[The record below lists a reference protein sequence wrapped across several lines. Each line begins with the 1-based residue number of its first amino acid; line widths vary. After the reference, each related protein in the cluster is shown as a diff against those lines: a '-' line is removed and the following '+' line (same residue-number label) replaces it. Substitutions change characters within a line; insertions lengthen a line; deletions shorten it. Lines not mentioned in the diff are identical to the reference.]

1 MVEEVEGRN
10 SESVNLRQYLP
21 LVRRRLWHFLVPLF
35 LGWLTVWSVSWLLP
49 SVYRSGTL
57 ILVAEPTMPKDYV
70 VPNVSGNLQER
81 LQSITQQI
89 LSRTRLLHI
98 IDELNLY
105 AEPGRRRLTPDDAV
119 ERMRKDI
126 EIELVRERDELTA
139 FNVYYSSHDPHTA
152 QKVTSELTNLFISEN
167 LEMRQR
173 QSQDTTNFLESQ
185 LEGARKTLAEQEAK
199 IREFKD
205 QHPGELPTQLQSN
218 LAILTGVQSQLQ
230 NQEDALNQ
238 AKHQGAYLQSLLSQY
253 HSLKRS
259 SKIGDGA
266 PMGLPALDQE
276 LDKLRGHLADLRSHY
291 TERHPDVRKLTD
303 QIARTEKMR
312 EEIVAGMKA
321 NATNTQAA
329 TGTGTAPRD
338 EADLQDMGPMLQI
351 QGQLQANQ
359 VEIANR
365 EHAIEGLEAQ
375 LDVYQVRLNR
385 EPVREQQLTDLTRG
399 YEQSKA
405 NYDELLKKKIG
416 SEMATSMELRQ
427 QGEHFRI
434 LDPPSL
440 PLKPSFPNRLKL
452 CGIGLVVGVLL
463 GAAVSAGAEVIDD
476 RLFSEKELKEL
487 VPVIVLSEIPNL
499 ATAEEKQKEFRGIVL
514 GWVAASFAFA
524 VILAGT
530 ALSYFRG

>member
-1 MVEEVEGRN
+1 MVEGIEDKD
-10 SESVNLRQYLP
+10 SESVNLWQYLA
-21 LVRRRLWHFLVPLF
+21 LVRRRLWYFTVPLF
-35 LGWLTVWSVSWLLP
+35 LGWLAVWSVSWVLP

-57 ILVAEPTMPKDYV
+57 ILVAQPTMPKDYV

-98 IDELNLY
+98 INELNLY
-105 AEPGRRRLTPDDAV
+105 AEAGQRLTPDEAV

-126 EIELVRERDELTA
+126 EIELVREHDELTA
-139 FNVYYSSHDPHTA
+139 FNIYYSAHDPQVA
-152 QKVTSELTNLFISEN
+152 QKVTSELTNFFISEN

-173 QSQDTTNFLESQ
+173 QSEDTTKFLESQ
-185 LEGARKTLAEQEAK
+185 LEAARTTLAAQEAM

-230 NQEDALNQ
+230 NQEDALNA

-266 PMGLPALDQE
+266 PMGLPAIDQE
-276 LDKLRGHLADLRSHY
+276 LDKLRGQLADLRSHY
-291 TERHPDVRKLTD
+291 TERHPDVRKLKD

-312 EEIVAGMKA
+312 EETVAGLKT
-321 NATNTQAA
+321 NATHTQADTSTA
-329 TGTGTAPRD
+329 AAPRD

-351 QGQLQANQ
+351 QGQVQANQ

-375 LDVYQVRLNR
+375 LDVYQARLNR

-405 NYDELLKKKIG
+405 NYDELLKKKNG

-440 PLKPSFPNRLKL
+440 PVKPSFPNRLKL
-452 CGIGLVVGVLL
+452 CGIGLAVGVFL
-463 GAAVSAGAEVIDD
+463 GAAVSAGAELIDD
-476 RLFSEKELKEL
+476 RLFSERELKQM
-487 VPVIVLSEIPNL
+487 VPITVLSEIPNL
-499 ATAEEKQKEFRGIVL
+499 ANAEEKRKEFRSVVL
-514 GWVAASFAFA
+514 AWVAASFAFA
-524 VILAGT
+524 VILAGS

>member
-1 MVEEVEGRN
+1 MVEEFEDKN
-10 SESVNLRQYLP
+10 SESLNLRQYWP
-21 LVRRRLWHFLVPLF
+21 LARRRFWYFLVPLF
-35 LGWLTVWSVSWLLP
+35 LGWLTVWSVGWVLP

-57 ILVAEPTMPKDYV
+57 ILVAQPTMPKDYV

-98 IDELNLY
+98 IDEMNLY
-105 AEPGRRRLTPDDAV
+105 AEAGRRLTPDEAV
-119 ERMRKDI
+119 DRMRKDI
-126 EIELVRERDELTA
+126 EIELVREHDELTA
-139 FNVYYSSHDPHTA
+139 FNVYYSSRDPQVA

-167 LEMRQR
+167 LQMRQR
-173 QSQDTTNFLESQ
+173 QSEDTTKFLESQ
-185 LEGARKTLAEQEAK
+185 LEGARKILAEQEAK

-218 LAILTGVQSQLQ
+218 LAILGGVQSQLQ
-230 NQEDALNQ
+230 NEEDALNA
-238 AKHQGAYLQSLLSQY
+238 AKHQQAYLQSLLNQY
-253 HSLKRS
+253 RSLKRS
-259 SKIGDGA
+259 SKTGDGA
-266 PMGLPALDQE
+266 PMALPALDQE
-276 LDKLRGHLADLRSHY
+276 LDRLKGQLADLSSHY
-291 TERHPDVRKLTD
+291 TERHPDVRKLK
-303 QIARTEKMR
+303 QQFAKTEKMR
-312 EEIVAGMKA
+312 DETLASLKSS
-321 NATNTQAA
+321 ATHTQIDASP
-329 TGTGTAPRD
+329 GTTPRD

-351 QGQLQANQ
+351 QGQLQSNQ

-365 EHAIEGLEAQ
+365 EHAIEGLKAQ
-375 LDVYQVRLNR
+375 VNVYQARLNQ

-405 NYDELLKKKIG
+405 NYDELLRKKNG

-440 PLKPSFPNRLKL
+440 PVKPSFPNRLKL
-452 CGIGLVVGVLL
+452 CGIGLVAGILL
-463 GAAVSAGAEVIDD
+463 GAAVSAGTELIDD

-487 VPVIVLSEIPNL
+487 VPTVVISEIPNL
-499 ATAEEKQKEFRGIVL
+499 ATAEEKEKQLKSVML
-514 GWVAASFAFA
+514 GWVAASIAFA

>member
-1 MVEEVEGRN
+1 MIEEIEGSN

-21 LVRRRLWHFLVPLF
+21 LVRRRLWHFVVPLF
-35 LGWLTVWSVSWLLP
+35 LGWLTVWSVSWVLP

-105 AEPGRRRLTPDDAV
+105 TEPGRHLTPDDAV

-126 EIELVRERDELTA
+126 EIELVHDRDELTA
-139 FNVYYSSHDPHTA
+139 FNVYYSSHDPHVA
-152 QKVTSELTNLFISEN
+152 QKVTSELPTCSSVKIWRRGNGNPKTPPIFWRANWKGPE
-167 LEMRQR
+167 
-173 QSQDTTNFLESQ
+173 
-185 LEGARKTLAEQEAK
+185 TLAEQEAK

-230 NQEDALNQ
+230 NEEDALNTS
-238 AKHQGAYLQSLLSQY
+238 KHQEAYLQSLMNQY
-253 HSLKRS
+253 RSLKRS
-259 SKIGDGA
+259 AKTGAGA
-266 PMGLPALDQE
+266 PIALPALDQE
-276 LDKLRGHLADLRSHY
+276 LDRLRGQLADLSSHY
-291 TERHPDVRKLTD
+291 TEQHPDVRKLKQ
-303 QIARTEKMR
+303 QIAKTQKLRDEALASLKSS
-312 EEIVAGMKA
+312 
-321 NATNTQAA
+321 ATPADASPEAAA
-329 TGTGTAPRD
+329 TRD

-351 QGQLQANQ
+351 QGQLQSNQ

-365 EHAIEGLEAQ
+365 EHSIEGLKAQ
-375 LDVYQVRLNR
+375 LNVYQGRLNQ

-405 NYDELLKKKIG
+405 NYDELLKKKNG

-440 PLKPSFPNRLKL
+440 PMKPSFPNRLKL

-476 RLFSEKELKEL
+476 RLFSEKELKEM

-499 ATAEEKQKEFRGIVL
+499 ATAEEKQREFRWIVL

-524 VILAGT
+524 VILAGS

>member
-1 MVEEVEGRN
+1 MVEEFEDKDSG
-10 SESVNLRQYLP
+10 SVNLRQYLP
-21 LVRRRLWHFLVPLF
+21 LARRRLWHFLVPLF
-35 LGWLTVWSVSWLLP
+35 LGWLTVWSVSWVLP

-57 ILVAEPTMPKDYV
+57 ILVAQPTMPKDYV

-98 IDELNLY
+98 IDELHLY
-105 AEPGRRRLTPDDAV
+105 GEAGRRLTPDEAV

-126 EIELVRERDELTA
+126 EIELVRDHDQLTA
-139 FNVYYSSHDPHTA
+139 FNVYYSSYDPHVA

-173 QSQDTTNFLESQ
+173 QSEDTTKFLESQ
-185 LEGARKTLAEQEAK
+185 LEGARNSLAEQEAK
-199 IREFKD
+199 IRVFKD

-218 LAILTGVQSQLQ
+218 LTILGGVQSQLQ
-230 NQEDALNQ
+230 NEEDALNA
-238 AKHQGAYLQSLLSQY
+238 AKHQDAYLQSLLNQY
-253 HSLKRS
+253 RSVQRS
-259 SKIGDGA
+259 SKTGDGA
-266 PMGLPALDQE
+266 PMALPALDQE
-276 LDKLRGHLADLRSHY
+276 LNKLKGQLADLSSRY
-291 TERHPDVRKLTD
+291 TDRHPDVRKLKE

-312 EEIVAGMKA
+312 SDTVAGLNTKS
-321 NATNTQAA
+321 TNTQANA
-329 TGTGTAPRD
+329 GTGAGPRD
-338 EADLQDMGPMLQI
+338 ETELQDLGPMLQL

-365 EHAIEGLEAQ
+365 EHAIDGLKAQ
-375 LDVYQVRLNR
+375 VNVYQARLNQ

-405 NYDELLKKKIG
+405 NYDDLLKKKNG

-440 PLKPSFPNRLKL
+440 PLKPTSPNRLKL

-463 GAAVSAGAEVIDD
+463 GAAVSAGAELIDD
-476 RLFSEKELKEL
+476 RLFSEEELKEL
-487 VPVIVLSEIPNL
+487 VPAVVLSEIPNL
-499 ATAEEKQKEFRGIVL
+499 ATAEEEEKQLKSVML
-514 GWVAASFAFA
+514 GWVAASVAFA
-524 VILAGT
+524 VMLAGT

>member
-1 MVEEVEGRN
+1 MVEEFEDKK
-10 SESVNLRQYLP
+10 SESLNLRQYLP
-21 LVRRRLWHFLVPLF
+21 LVRRHLWHFLVPLF
-35 LGWLTVWSVSWLLP
+35 LGWLTVWSVSWALP

-57 ILVAEPTMPKDYV
+57 ILVAQPTMPKDYV

-105 AEPGRRRLTPDDAV
+105 AEAGRRLTPDEAV

-126 EIELVRERDELTA
+126 EIELVRDHDELTA
-139 FNVYYSSHDPHTA
+139 FNVYYSSRDPHVA

-173 QSQDTTNFLESQ
+173 QSEDTTKFLESQ
-185 LEGARKTLAEQEAK
+185 LEGARKTLAEQEAN

-205 QHPGELPTQLQSN
+205 KHPGELPTQLQSN
-218 LAILTGVQSQLQ
+218 LAILGGVQSQLQ
-230 NQEDALNQ
+230 NEEDALNA
-238 AKHQGAYLQSLLSQY
+238 AKHQDAYLQSLLNQY
-253 HSLKRS
+253 RSLKRS
-259 SKIGDGA
+259 SKTGDGA
-266 PMGLPALDQE
+266 PMALPALDQE
-276 LDKLRGHLADLRSHY
+276 LDRLKGQLADLSSHY
-291 TERHPDVRKLTD
+291 TERHPDVRKLKE

-312 EEIVAGMKA
+312 DETVIALNA
-321 NATNTQAA
+321 NTTRTQADA
-329 TGTGTAPRD
+329 SKGPVPRD
-338 EADLQDMGPMLQI
+338 EAELQDMGPMLQI

-359 VEIANR
+359 GEIANR
-365 EHAIEGLEAQ
+365 EHAIEGLKAQ
-375 LDVYQVRLNR
+375 LNVYQGRLNQ

-405 NYDELLKKKIG
+405 NYDELLKKKNG

-440 PLKPSFPNRLKL
+440 PVKPSFPNRLKL
-452 CGIGLVVGVLL
+452 CGIGLVVGVFL

-487 VPVIVLSEIPNL
+487 VPVIVLSEIPIL
-499 ATAEEKQKEFRGIVL
+499 ATAEEKQKEFRWIVL

>member
-1 MVEEVEGRN
+1 MVEEFEEKK
-10 SESVNLRQYLP
+10 SESLNLRQYVP
-21 LVRRRLWHFLVPLF
+21 LARRRFWHFLAPLF
-35 LGWLTVWSVSWLLP
+35 LGWLAVWSVSWVLP
-49 SVYRSGTL
+49 SIYRSGTL
-57 ILVAEPTMPKDYV
+57 ILVAQPTMPKDYV

-89 LSRTRLLHI
+89 LSRTRLMHI
-98 IDELNLY
+98 IEELNLY
-105 AEPGRRRLTPDDAV
+105 AEAGRRLTPDEAV

-126 EIELVRERDELTA
+126 EIELVRDHDELSA
-139 FNVYYSSHDPHTA
+139 FNVYYSSHDPHVA

-173 QSQDTTNFLESQ
+173 QSEDTTKFLESQ
-185 LEGARKTLAEQEAK
+185 LEAARNVLAEQEAK
-199 IREFKD
+199 IRQFKD

-230 NQEDALNQ
+230 NEEDALNA
-238 AKHQGAYLQSLLSQY
+238 AKHQEAYLQSLLNQY
-253 HSLKRS
+253 RSLKRS
-259 SKIGDGA
+259 AKTGDNA
-266 PMGLPALDQE
+266 PMALPALDQE
-276 LDKLRGHLADLRSHY
+276 LDRLKGQLTDLSSHY
-291 TERHPDVRKLTD
+291 TERHPDVRKLKE
-303 QIARTEKMR
+303 QIAKTEKMR
-312 EEIVAGMKA
+312 ADALASLKSNA
-321 NATNTQAA
+321 NNPPADASS
-329 TGTGTAPRD
+329 GTPAKD

-351 QGQLQANQ
+351 QGQLQSNQ

-365 EHAIEGLEAQ
+365 EHSIEGLKAQ
-375 LDVYQVRLNR
+375 LNVYQGRLNQ

-405 NYDELLKKKIG
+405 NYDDLLKKKNG

-452 CGIGLVVGVLL
+452 CGIGLVVGIVL
-463 GAAVSAGAEVIDD
+463 GAAVSAGAELTDD
-476 RLFSEKELKEL
+476 RLFSERELKEL
-487 VPVIVLSEIPNL
+487 VPAIVLSEIPNL
-499 ATAEEKQKEFRGIVL
+499 ATPNEKKEQSRSVIV
-514 GWVAASFAFA
+514 GWVAASVAFA
-524 VILAGT
+524 VIAAGT